1 MQLSLSFCV
10 CTMAFAECS
19 RRHYETIQWQANP
32 EDTPREF
39 LANYLSLVLG
49 ETCTSFFLS

>member
-1 MQLSLSFCV
+1 
-10 CTMAFAECS
+10 MAFAECS